1 MEIMIK
7 ATEEEKLAV
16 VAALRRLNAVRH
28 LKYMSQAM
36 ISEETGIKT
45 SKVRIVLQDLI
56 DEGTVVQYTVDNER
70 RIKRYY
76 YVVQDKK
83 ETQPEKKEAPQLLSR
98 TK

>member
-56 DEGTVVQYTVDNER
+56 DEGTIVQYTVDNER

-83 ETQPEKKEAPQLLSR
+83 ETQPEKKEAPQLLSL
-98 TK
+98 KK